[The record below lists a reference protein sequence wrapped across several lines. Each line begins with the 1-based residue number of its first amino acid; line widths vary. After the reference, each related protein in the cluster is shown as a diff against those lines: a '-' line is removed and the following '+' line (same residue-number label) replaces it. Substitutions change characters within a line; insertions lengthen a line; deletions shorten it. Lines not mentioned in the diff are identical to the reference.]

1 MELSYWQSKWKKGNT
16 GFHMEDGYPGLE
28 RNWLSIGLNE
38 DPVVLVPL
46 CGKSKDLIW
55 LSNHCRQV
63 VGVEISSVAVQE
75 FLNEND
81 LDASRSTFAQ
91 FTIYQTGNIQ
101 IWNGDFFKLP
111 GRKLPK
117 FDLIYDKAALIALP
131 PKMRE
136 QYALKVLE
144 FVSPRTQILLH
155 LFEYKQEEMNGPPF
169 SVPIKE
175 IKKYFCEKFDLKIL
189 EQENLNINNYKKFQN
204 RGLRSYFI
212 EILSLLL
219 PYYD

>member
-1 MELSYWQSKWKKGNT
+1 MELSYWQSRWNKGNT
-16 GFHMEDGYPGLE
+16 GFHMDSGYPGLE
-28 RNWLSIGLNE
+28 RNWPSIGLDE
-38 DPVVLVPL
+38 GPVVLVPL

-55 LSNHCRQV
+55 LSKHCRQV
-63 VGVEISSVAVQE
+63 VGVEISSVAVQD
-75 FLNEND
+75 FLNENN
-81 LDASRSTFAQ
+81 LEASGSTFAE

-111 GRKLPK
+111 GHKLPNV
-117 FDLIYDKAALIALP
+117 DLIYDKAALTALP

-136 QYALKVLE
+136 QYASKVLGL
-144 FVSPRTQILLH
+144 VSPRTQILLH
-155 LFEYKQEEMNGPPF
+155 LFEYNQEEMNGPPF

-175 IKKYFCEKFDLKIL
+175 AKKHFGEKFDLKIL
-189 EQENLNINNYKKFQN
+189 EQKKLNINNYKKFQN

-219 PYYD
+219 PK